1 MGNGRSWAEV
11 DVSKIIANYRAY
23 KDYVGCEVMAVVK
36 ANAYGHGAVPVS
48 RKLQEIGVFQFAVA
62 TVDEGIEL
70 RDNGIEGLIL
80 ILGYTP
86 PSRFIDLESF
96 NLSQAIISEQYK
108 QTLLESGVKTK
119 VHIAIDTGMNRV
131 GIKADDPQYYEQFIR
146 ECEGQLNVEGIFTH
160 LCVADTIDKESI
172 DFTRTQIEKF
182 DTVLERVQD
191 LQIPYRHC
199 INSAG
204 GLNYKSKYSNMD
216 RLGIIMYGLLPDNNM
231 KLPIEITPALT
242 WKSTVTMVKTVLPG
256 ESVSYGRMFTAD
268 KEMRI
273 AVISTGYADGYNRML
288 SNKGH
293 VLIHGQS
300 APIVGRVCM
309 DQFMVDVTEIEAVP
323 GDEVV
328 LIDGKNFTADDMAEC
343 IGTIGYEVV
352 CNISNRVP
360 REYN

>member
-11 DVSKIIANYRAY
+11 DLGKIAANYRAY
-23 KDYVGCEVMAVVK
+23 KDYVGCDVMAVVK

-48 RKLQEIGVFQFAVA
+48 RKLQEIGVTQFAVA

-70 RDNGIEGLIL
+70 RDNGIDGLIL

-86 PSRFIDLESF
+86 PTRFTDLERF
-96 NLSQAIISEQYK
+96 NLSQAIISEQYA
-108 QTLLESGVKTK
+108 QVLSESGAKVK
-119 VHIAIDTGMNRV
+119 VHIAIDTGMNRI
-131 GIKADDPQYYEQFIR
+131 GIKADDPEQCEQFIR
-146 ECEGQLNVEGIFTH
+146 DCKSRFNVEGIFTH
-160 LCVADTIDKESI
+160 LCVADTIEKESV

-182 DTVLERVQD
+182 DAVLERARD
-191 LQIPYRHC
+191 LEIRYRHS

-216 RLGIIMYGLLPDNNM
+216 RLGIIMYGLLPDYNM
-231 KLPIEITPALT
+231 KLPIEIAPALT
-242 WKSTVTMVKTVLPG
+242 WKSTVTMVKTVQPG
-256 ESVSYGRMFTAD
+256 ESISYGRTFTAK

-288 SNKGH
+288 SNIGH
-293 VLIHGQS
+293 VLIHEQS

-309 DQFMVDVTEIEAVP
+309 DQFMVDVTGIDANP

-328 LIDGKNFTADDMAEC
+328 LIDSKNYTADDMAES

>member
-11 DVSKIIANYRAY
+11 DLSKIAANYCAY
-23 KDYVGCEVMAVVK
+23 KDYVGCDVMAVVK
-36 ANAYGHGAVPVS
+36 ANAYGHGAVPVA
-48 RKLQEIGVFQFAVA
+48 RKLQEIGVTQFAVA

-70 RDNGIEGLIL
+70 RDNGIDGLIL

-86 PSRFIDLESF
+86 STRFTDLERF
-96 NLSQAIISEQYK
+96 NLSQGIISEQYA
-108 QTLLESGVKTK
+108 QILSESGAKVK
-119 VHIAIDTGMNRV
+119 VHIAIDTGMNRI
-131 GIKADDPQYYEQFIR
+131 GIKADDPEYCERFIR
-146 ECEGQLNVEGIFTH
+146 DCESRFNVEGVFTH
-160 LCVADTIDKESI
+160 LCVADTIEKESI

-182 DTVLERVQD
+182 DAVLESVQD
-191 LQIPYRHC
+191 LGIPYRHC

-204 GLNYKSKYSNMD
+204 GLNYKSKHSNMD
-216 RLGIIMYGLLPDNNM
+216 RLGIIMYGLLPDYNM

-242 WKSTVTMVKTVLPG
+242 WKSTVTMVKTVQPG
-256 ESVSYGRMFTAD
+256 ESISYGRTYIAN
-268 KEMRI
+268 KEIRI
-273 AVISTGYADGYNRML
+273 AIISTGYADGYNRML
-288 SNKGH
+288 SNTGH
-293 VLIHGQS
+293 VLIREQS

-309 DQFMVDVTEIEAVP
+309 DQFMVDVTEIDAVP

-328 LIDGKNFTADDMAEC
+328 LIDSKNYTADDMAES